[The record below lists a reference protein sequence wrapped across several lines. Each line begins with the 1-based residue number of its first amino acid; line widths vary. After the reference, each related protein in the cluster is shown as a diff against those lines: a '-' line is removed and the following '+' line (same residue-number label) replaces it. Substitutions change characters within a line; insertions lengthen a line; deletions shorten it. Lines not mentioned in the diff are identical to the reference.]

1 MSVGLR
7 PFQAVQ
13 SITTSSEQLI
23 WSQSLCILAYL
34 SHLWSWEN
42 YSEPVSGM
50 EGPSESGQCQE
61 FPEAILSC
69 LLSVLRSFPGRCV
82 NLRGNQ
88 YTISIKS
95 GTFKYLVCSWWLL
108 VEGEG
113 LWPCWKYITGGGL
126 WGFKRLT
133 PFRVITVCF
142 LLVVQDVSF
151 QLLLLF
157 ATCYLHYAN
166 VDFNPL
172 KL

>member
-69 LLSVLRSFPGRCV
+69 LLSCLRNFIEGGNVL
-82 NLRGNQ
+82 Q
-88 YTISIKS
+88 
-95 GTFKYLVCSWWLL
+95 
-108 VEGEG
+108 EA
-113 LWPCWKYITGGGL
+113 GGL
-126 WGFKRLT
+126 Q
-133 PFRVITVCF
+133 
-142 LLVVQDVSF
+142 VQA
-151 QLLLLF
+151 LP
-157 ATCYLHYAN
+157 C
-166 VDFNPL
+166 L
-172 KL
+172 KI